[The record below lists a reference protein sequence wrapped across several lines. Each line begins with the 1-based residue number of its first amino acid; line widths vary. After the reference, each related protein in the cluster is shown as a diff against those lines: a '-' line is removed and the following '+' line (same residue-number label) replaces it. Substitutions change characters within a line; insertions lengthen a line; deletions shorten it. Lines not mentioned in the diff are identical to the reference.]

1 MSSIQGINQLKNFI
15 ANEGI
20 QDTSRYAVQI
30 GNYVFNEQVLA
41 VDLPG
46 PKYEFLNINY
56 WQGNP
61 FFRMPI
67 GVKFEDSVVIQLLV
81 PELLNSE
88 FFNFLSE
95 YTNDSFF
102 TSNGGSFF
110 YGNGSSSSLGSF
122 AWKRNYEGLRI
133 VIGAYSRTSDTLDSP
148 NRIYA
153 YNNCFLEKILP
164 LRFEAGKAEP
174 QSISLSFVV
183 GTMDGTY

>member
-1 MSSIQGINQLKNFI
+1 MSSIQGINNLKNFI
-15 ANEGI
+15 LNEGI

-30 GNYVFNEQVLA
+30 GSYFFNEQVLA

-67 GVKFEDSVVIQLLV
+67 GVKFEDSVVIQLLMPEV
-81 PELLNSE
+81 PNSE
-88 FFNFLSE
+88 FFNFLSQ
-95 YTNDSFF
+95 YTNNYFW

-110 YGNGSSSSLGSF
+110 YGNKVASSAGSF

-133 VIGAYSRTSDTLDSP
+133 IIGAYSRTSNSLNST
-148 NRIYA
+148 NRTYE

-183 GTMDGTY
+183 GTMDGT